1 MTSDYVTVKWRET
14 RWGVAKKKE
23 ITIKYF
29 NYASVSTPKLFTPN
43 ICQVGEDVPDAR
55 KCACASHVATIADFF
70 QVSLTQSTLDTKSS
84 FRNWHMHTNRS
95 KMLPLF

>member
-1 MTSDYVTVKWRET
+1 MTSDYVIVKWRET

-23 ITIKYF
+23 ITITYF

-55 KCACASHVATIADFF
+55 KCACASHVATIAEFF
-70 QVSLTQSTLDTKSS
+70 QVSLT
-84 FRNWHMHTNRS
+84 
-95 KMLPLF
+95 